1 MKLFPLY
8 CDKNGQKGS
17 ITESDSDS
25 VIGIIGNLDLVLKLL
40 YFIEV
45 RAWGTITERGK
56 VFDDIKDNA

>member
-17 ITESDSDS
+17 ITESNS